1 MACESTFSDAE
12 LNGLHYQV
20 SINSSMYVVLF
31 CMFPLSI
38 YCLHVMNFFNF
49 CDTKVLEIELDDDSY
64 KGMPFVLRSN
74 QTWIKNSTS
83 DFYLDFSR
91 RAAKSSEVTLPFS
104 FSPIL
109 AKNLLQKSSQNPML
123 IFFSMHKGYK

>member
-1 MACESTFSDAE
+1 
-12 LNGLHYQV
+12 
-20 SINSSMYVVLF
+20 
-31 CMFPLSI
+31 
-38 YCLHVMNFFNF
+38 LHVSTQYLLPTCNDFFYF

-91 RAAKSSEVTLPFS
+91 RAVKSSEVTLPFS

-123 IFFSMHKGYK
+123 IFFPCIKGTSDDSKGTAKALLERIADLEEDAQRSLMHR